1 MGVQHSEYSND
12 LKSALDTLREGG
24 VVLFPTDTIW
34 GLGCDATNPEAVS
47 RIFRIKN
54 REDSKSLII
63 LVNGYGMLER
73 FVTSIPDV
81 AVNILEVADKP
92 LTIIYPQGKH
102 LAPGICAEDGSVGI
116 RLCMDPF
123 CNELIT
129 RFRKPL
135 VSTSANISGTAFPSS
150 FREIDEKIIRSADFV
165 VRYRQN
171 ENKKNPP
178 SSIIKVNNDGT
189 IEIIRQ

>member
-1 MGVQHSEYSND
+1 MTTGQTEYGDD
-12 LKSALDTLREGG
+12 LKTSLNTLRAGG

-34 GLGCDATNPEAVS
+34 GLGCDATNPDAVS
-47 RIFRIKN
+47 GIFRIKN

-73 FVTSIPDV
+73 FVENIPDV

-116 RLCMDPF
+116 RICMDPF

-129 RFRKPL
+129 RFRKPV
-135 VSTSANISGTAFPSS
+135 VSTSANISGTASPSS

-171 ENKKNPP
+171 ETKKNPP
-178 SSIIKVNNDGT
+178 SSIIKVDNDGT
-189 IEIIRQ
+189 IKIIRQ

>member
-1 MGVQHSEYSND
+1 MSPGHPEYSND

-81 AVNILEVADKP
+81 AINILEVADKP